1 MKRIV
6 IFALAII
13 ALTACTDTADVST
26 TTADTETQVTLTFAP
41 YDVVPITRTDASI
54 ATVATRLDVWLITG
68 ADTTTIHQTTAD
80 VQFGSISL
88 TLNRTK
94 TYQLI
99 AVAHKSTAEAT
110 LVNGTTIAFT
120 DNKTTHSMVYTT
132 TFSPADT
139 PTLSCLMTRIVAQ
152 FRLET
157 ADAVPAACKKIQI
170 TISNVYDRWHITDGG
185 TTIADHTHTI
195 SITSTS
201 QDGTVALNV
210 FAIVGGAQTLHTVTV
225 TPMDADN
232 NAVQTP
238 HTFTDVP
245 LRNGYR
251 TTYHGQ
257 VFTDTPTTAT
267 FTVDDWNVYDTVNF

>member
-6 IFALAII
+6 IFALSLI

-26 TTADTETQVTLTFAP
+26 LNADTETQVTLTFAP

-54 ATVATRLDVWLITG
+54 ATVATSLDVWLITG

-110 LVNGTTIAFT
+110 LVNGTTITFP

-170 TISNVYDRWHITDGG
+170 TISNVYDCWHITDGG
-185 TTIADHTHTI
+185 TTLADHTHTI
-195 SITSTS
+195 NITSTA

-210 FAIVGGAQTLHTVTV
+210 FAIVAGAQTLHTVTIA
-225 TPMDADN
+225 PLDADN
-232 NAVQTP
+232 NPVQTP

-267 FTVDDWNVYDTVNF
+267 FTVEDWNAYDTVNF